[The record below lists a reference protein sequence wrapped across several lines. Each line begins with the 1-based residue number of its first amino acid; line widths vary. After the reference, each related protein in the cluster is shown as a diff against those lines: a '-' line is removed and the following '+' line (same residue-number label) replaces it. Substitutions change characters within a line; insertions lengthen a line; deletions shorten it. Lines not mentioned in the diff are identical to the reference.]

1 MVLATRALGDLPAR
15 SKTMRGAAS
24 VGRRRWHHERR
35 SFGRT
40 VARGLRETFPPTD
53 AVGRG
58 GWRLRRRHGDERR
71 RSGGSRRRRKRG
83 LWPRRTPLRGRADR
97 RVHEEAAALF
107 HAADRAFG
115 RRDAGWQAAD
125 GKTRKRVSRRRDA
138 RREHAPLGQ
147 SDLSHRVRTGPRL
160 PPAELTSRTEARWL

>member
-1 MVLATRALGDLPAR
+1 

-24 VGRRRWHHERR
+24 VGRRRWHHEPR

-71 RSGGSRRRRKRG
+71 RSGGSRRRWKRG
-83 LWPRRTPLRGRADR
+83 LWPRRASLRGGADR
-97 RVHEEAAALF
+97 RVHEEAVALLYGAA
-107 HAADRAFG
+107 RAFR
-115 RRDAGWQAAD
+115 RRDAGRQAAD
-125 GKTRKRVSRRRDA
+125 GETR
-138 RREHAPLGQ
+138 EN
-147 SDLSHRVRTGPRL
+147 
-160 PPAELTSRTEARWL
+160 